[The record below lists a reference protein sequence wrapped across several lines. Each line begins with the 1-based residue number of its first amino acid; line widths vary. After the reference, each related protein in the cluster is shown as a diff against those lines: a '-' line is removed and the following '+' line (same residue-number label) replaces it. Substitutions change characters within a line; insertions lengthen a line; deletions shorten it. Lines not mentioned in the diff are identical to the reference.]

1 MPIPQARLD
10 ALVQEARDT
19 HSSALIVMQDGRVLI
34 DEILDGGRDRPIETM
49 SVTKA
54 VLSLLVGRAVT
65 LGHLPGADVPISD
78 LYPEWKQGRKRGV
91 TLRHLMTH
99 TSGLQNMP
107 GTMPEIYPSPDFVQL
122 ALCAEL
128 EQAPGTH
135 FAYNNK
141 AANLICGVLEQA
153 TGQKADDFARA
164 ELFGPLGIE
173 NWSWV
178 RDRAGNPHGMAGLS
192 LRPRDLARLG
202 QLALDGGEV
211 DGAPLIS
218 RGWIEES
225 TRPATPLDN
234 EMGLLWWMLFA
245 WRRYTITETQVRN
258 VAELGGTPQQLTALR
273 QCLCEQVDRAGLS
286 NLMRMAGLV
295 APELPIAPGWE
306 WLIEEHGPSVGFR
319 HDGHLGQFLVI
330 HRDAGLVAVRM
341 IAWDH
346 PAARDEASGFP
357 GFDNHVLSLLAP

>member
-1 MPIPQARLD
+1 MTVLQPRLD
-10 ALVQEARDT
+10 GLVQAARDA
-19 HSSALIVMQDGRVLI
+19 HSSALVILQHGEPLVN
-34 DEILDGGRDRPIETM
+34 EILDGGGDRPIETM

-65 LGHLPGADVPISD
+65 LGHLPGVDLPICD
-78 LYPEWKQGRKRGV
+78 LYPEWKQGRKREV

-99 TSGLQNMP
+99 TSGLQNVP

-128 EQAPGTH
+128 DYPAGTH

-141 AANLICGVLEQA
+141 AANLTCGVLERA
-153 TGQKADDFARA
+153 TGQRADDFARA

-173 NWSWV
+173 DWSWV
-178 RDRAGNPHGMAGLS
+178 RDGAGNPHGMAGLS

-211 DGAPLIS
+211 DGQSLIS
-218 RGWIEES
+218 HEWIRES
-225 TRPATPLDN
+225 THPATPLDD

-245 WRRYTITETQVRN
+245 WRRYTIAETQVQN
-258 VAELGGTPQQLTALR
+258 VADLGGTPQQLAALR
-273 QCLCEQVDRAGLS
+273 QCICDGVNQAELLQRIAAA
-286 NLMRMAGLV
+286 RLV
-295 APELPIAPGWE
+295 PQDLPRAPGKE
-306 WLIEEHGPSVGFR
+306 WLMEEYGPNVGFR
-319 HDGHLGQFLVI
+319 HDGHLGQYLVV
-330 HRDAGLVAVRM
+330 HRDAKLVAVRM

-346 PAARDEASGFP
+346 PSARQEVSSFSGFN
-357 GFDNHVLSLLAP
+357 DRVLSLTAP